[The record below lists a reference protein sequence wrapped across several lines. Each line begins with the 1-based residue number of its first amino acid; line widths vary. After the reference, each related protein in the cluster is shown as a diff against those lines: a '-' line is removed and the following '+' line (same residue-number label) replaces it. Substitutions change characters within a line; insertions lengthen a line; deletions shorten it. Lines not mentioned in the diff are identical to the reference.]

1 MCLAPPFRLRPFA
14 SAVNVFAN
22 VFALALRPLPL
33 VDVASPQTQ
42 AVKQEAAC
50 VAADCQGWCSEHFR
64 ESHCSNRKCQCP
76 FCGQKLV
83 VCLK

>member
-1 MCLAPPFRLRPFA
+1 MAFTEGGRARSRRVSRVDCVETRCR
-14 SAVNVFAN
+14 
-22 VFALALRPLPL
+22 ALALRPLPL

-64 ESHCSNRKCQCP
+64 ESHCSNCKCQCP
-76 FCGQKLV
+76 FCESGRI
-83 VCLK
+83 